1 MIETAGPTGPA
12 DLHTTLLPRAER
24 LTAWRHRL
32 AQALAPLEVRTPYAA
47 DFRASLRLVDLG
59 IVRVATTT
67 SPPLEAHRS
76 TRPPRPA
83 GPGPRR
89 YALMLNRTGHV
100 TVAADGGRTVALAPG
115 DLTFCD
121 TARPFTVRMTA
132 PEPSQGGGVWAGSGR
147 VSMLTAL
154 VPAKLIP
161 VRAEGAEQWLLTR
174 FARAEAMVS
183 MLSRHLHDVV
193 RQAGSWSPAD
203 RSRVATVTVDLMGA
217 LLART
222 DGPAPGAGAG
232 PEAGPETGPETGPE
246 ADRAVDPER
255 LALQN
260 RIHTYVLRHLGDPGL
275 TPREVADAHRISLRH
290 LHQLFHE
297 QGLTVAAWIRHRRL
311 EGCRHDLADAGQR
324 STPIQTIATRWG
336 FADAAHFS
344 RLFRAAY
351 DIAPSEYRK
360 ACTEPYP
367 SHVPP
372 AHHPT
377 HAYPTVAHA
386 SPTTS

>member
-1 MIETAGPTGPA
+1 MTGPEGPTSPV

-24 LTAWRHRL
+24 LTAWRRRL
-32 AQALAPLEVRTPYAA
+32 AHALAPLEVRTPYAA

-59 IVRVATTT
+59 VLRVATTT
-67 SPPLEAHRS
+67 SPPLEARRTDPS
-76 TRPPRPA
+76 GPA
-83 GPGPRR
+83 GNDPRR
-89 YALMLNRTGHV
+89 YALLLNRTGHV
-100 TVAADGGRTVALAPG
+100 RVTDGRRTVALAPG

-121 TARPFTVRMTA
+121 ADRPFTVRMTT
-132 PEPSQGGGVWAGSGR
+132 PEPARGGGR
-147 VSMLTAL
+147 VSVLTAV
-154 VPAKLIP
+154 VPAKAVP

-174 FARAEAMVS
+174 FGRAEAMAS

-193 RQAGSWSPAD
+193 RQAGRWSPAD
-203 RSRVATVTVDLMGA
+203 RSRVGTVTVDLMGA
-217 LLART
+217 LLAREAGAA
-222 DGPAPGAGAG
+222 DGPG
-232 PEAGPETGPETGPE
+232 
-246 ADRAVDPER
+246 RAARTTAMATAADPER

-260 RIHTYVLRHLGDPGL
+260 RIHTHILRHLGDPGL
-275 TPREVADAHRISLRH
+275 GPREVADAHRISLRH

-311 EGCRHDLADAGQR
+311 EGCRHDLTDPAQHD
-324 STPIQTIATRWG
+324 TPLHTIAIRWG

-360 ACTEPYP
+360 SRTPL
-367 SHVPP
+367 P
-372 AHHPT
+372 A
-377 HAYPTVAHA
+377 HAYPNDAHA